1 MKIYGLKDVAQITFF
16 DNSTGDIVSIHG
28 YPKAIQGK
36 VDKLIAK
43 RNCAKNK
50 RLRRRYNNHINNTL
64 GRELNN
70 HDN

>member
-16 DNSTGDIVSIHG
+16 DKNTGDIVSIHG

-43 RNCAKNK
+43 RDSVKNK
-50 RLRRRYNNHINNTL
+50 RLRRRYNNHINNIL
-64 GRELNN
+64 GR
-70 HDN
+70 